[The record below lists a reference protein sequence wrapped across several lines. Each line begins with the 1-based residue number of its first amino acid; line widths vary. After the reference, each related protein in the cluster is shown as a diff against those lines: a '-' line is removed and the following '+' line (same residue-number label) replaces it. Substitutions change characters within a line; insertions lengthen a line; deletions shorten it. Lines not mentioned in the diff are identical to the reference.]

1 MKQHYLISSFTRK
14 NVAIELAIW
23 NTMRKKHLVSIFL
36 FCCLIFIGWWLNSSP
51 PEEPLPPH
59 FKLTLQDTIDL
70 SGLEQMD
77 YIKKSNAEQLNLF
90 FYDNDPEQLS
100 SDYTYKRIT
109 LTANG
114 IFLKKGTLKFE
125 HGLTDY
131 LETKTHY
138 YTVNT
143 LRVTMGK
150 ERSHDFLSK
159 YDSNWKLLWTK
170 ELTTEKHPAGNSY
183 IRAISNHRFLLI
195 SDSVGSVNSGISITT
210 FDTEGK
216 RISEALIPDF
226 NTIYELIQTSATTFV
241 IIGYDRFNSQSFLA
255 KIHANGTLLWKRAL
269 NEDFYPAQIAQTQ
282 KGDILLFG
290 DRYLSSTRQNIRVQ
304 KFDSIGKLVWELSP
318 KDHYTSNASNFIID
332 KDRYLF
338 SSSIQKD
345 LGSPA
350 IPYLFELDPFGQ
362 RLRSYEGNSD
372 ELYSDLP
379 FLIKIGKDITLISR
393 IATKGSEYFAN
404 DTLKTYRITRH

>member
-1 MKQHYLISSFTRK
+1 
-14 NVAIELAIW
+14 
-23 NTMRKKHLVSIFL
+23 
-36 FCCLIFIGWWLNSSP
+36 
-51 PEEPLPPH
+51 
-59 FKLTLQDTIDL
+59 
-70 SGLEQMD
+70 
-77 YIKKSNAEQLNLF
+77 
-90 FYDNDPEQLS
+90 
-100 SDYTYKRIT
+100 
-109 LTANG
+109 
-114 IFLKKGTLKFE
+114 
-125 HGLTDY
+125 
-131 LETKTHY
+131 
-138 YTVNT
+138 
-143 LRVTMGK
+143 MGK

-195 SDSVGSVNSGISITT
+195 SDSVGSVNSSISITT

-216 RISEALIPDF
+216 RISETLIPDF

-318 KDHYTSNASNFIID
+318 KDHYTANASNFIID

-338 SSSIQKD
+338 
-345 LGSPA
+345 
-350 IPYLFELDPFGQ
+350 
-362 RLRSYEGNSD
+362 
-372 ELYSDLP
+372 
-379 FLIKIGKDITLISR
+379 
-393 IATKGSEYFAN
+393 
-404 DTLKTYRITRH
+404 